1 MQKKKSER
9 ISFVVVANVPGDT
22 TDINHVPKE
31 DVIRVLAD
39 NLSEMTL
46 KEDDPFGLQ
55 LPEKIPEGYHLT
67 HKWFPNQKY
76 TSQYQVSAYF
86 YRGNGAIL
94 RPIEDPANRY

>member
-46 KEDDPFGLQ
+46 KEDDHFGLQ

-67 HKWFPNQKY
+67 HKWFSKPKVY
-76 TSQYQVSAYF
+76 E
-86 YRGNGAIL
+86 
-94 RPIEDPANRY
+94 PIPGFRISIEGMALY